1 MIKTKYKV
9 FSVFLSALVLLSCF
23 AFPASAADDESI
35 NVAYTTAISGGYYA
49 DASGIMQS
57 LARGS
62 FSSASSGTYS
72 YNVTYTDDVQSACEG
87 TSGESNSNGWI
98 GYWFKVTPN
107 TDLTAYNLADYNL
120 SVYWSVRSDFA
131 SSTNP
136 IPSDIYEVDVN
147 NFIASGGY
155 IGITSS
161 ERETVRLPRIGAL
174 HTFDTVDI
182 VRDDVNYMLSQSL
195 VITDTDS
202 VTALTNKGKSV
213 NVMLPVYAQADS
225 RMFQYTF
232 RLILTPKTTQTTD
245 GYDLGTPEKY
255 TFSIPITYGIE
266 NEMLNPAITDVYG
279 TYTNAVRT
287 GYRFRDY
294 SKYYTHYSLPFMRE
308 NYAMWSV
315 LARKSGL
322 SDTSAW
328 QNSLL
333 DQLRLGVPYT
343 LTLPD
348 NFDINAQKVEF
359 LFRIRIAG
367 ADAQLNWFTT
377 NELASDIRS
386 KFYDFEPYA
395 LQVGGLT
402 IGYNYFTTVY
412 YDAQKT
418 VELTCRLSS
427 EDETQKMFIKAL
439 LENTSFNLTFSV
451 DPNMHG
457 AYVALPYAGFFLGDA
472 VPSPGNPDTPAG
484 GFSQSDIDAAFNRG
498 YNSGLSDGSDKNYV
512 FGFVNGTWS
521 AFSDFYQTV
530 TNGISIGGIRLSAI
544 ITSVCIVAILVV
556 VLKKVL

>member
-1 MIKTKYKV
+1 MKKTVNKIFAV
-9 FSVFLSALVLLSCF
+9 AFSALVLLSCF
-23 AFPASAADDESI
+23 AFPASAAAADESI
-35 NVAYTTAISGGYYA
+35 NVEYTSAIAGGYYA
-49 DASGIMQS
+49 DANGTMQS
-57 LARGS
+57 LPRGS
-62 FSSASSGTYS
+62 FSSASAGTFA
-72 YNVTYTDDVQSACEG
+72 YNVTYTADVSSACDS
-87 TSGESNSNGWI
+87 TSGNSLSNGWI
-98 GYWFKVTPN
+98 GYWFKITPN

-120 SVYWSVRSDFA
+120 SLYWAVKSDFT

-136 IPSDIYEVDVN
+136 IPSDIYEVSVN
-147 NFIASGGY
+147 DFIASDGY
-155 IGITSS
+155 IGITST

-182 VRDDVNYMLSQSL
+182 VRDDASYMLSQSL
-195 VITDTDS
+195 LITDADT
-202 VTALTNKGKSV
+202 VAALTNKGKSV
-213 NVMLPVYAQADS
+213 NVMLPAYVQADS
-225 RMFQYTF
+225 HMFQYTF
-232 RLILTPKTTQTTD
+232 RLILKPKTTQTTD
-245 GYDLGTPEKY
+245 GYDLGTPDKY

-266 NEMLNPAITDVYG
+266 NEMLTPTITDVYG
-279 TYTNAVRT
+279 TYINNFCT

-294 SKYYTHYSLPFMRE
+294 SNYYTHYSLPFMRE

-315 LARKSGL
+315 LARKSEL

-328 QNSLL
+328 QNSVL
-333 DQLRLGVPYT
+333 DLLRLSVPYT

-348 NFDINAQKVEF
+348 NFDVNAQKVEF

-367 ADAQLNWFTT
+367 ADTQLNWYTT
-377 NELASDIRS
+377 NELASNIRD

-439 LENTSFNLTFSV
+439 LDNTSFNLTFSV
-451 DPNMHG
+451 DPDMHG

-472 VPSPGNPDTPAG
+472 VPSPDSPGTSG

-512 FGFVNGTWS
+512 FGFVNGTWT
-521 AFSDFYQTV
+521 AFNDFYKTV
-530 TNGISIGGIRLSAI
+530 SNGISIGGVKLSAI
-544 ITSVCIVAILVV
+544 ITSICIVAILVV
-556 VLKKVL
+556 VVKKVI